1 VTAFPWR
8 PLLLLFL
15 VLSPTVLLALL
26 LGDVQRNSP
35 VFIPVEHF
43 VITTN
48 VSIVALLVAIFV
60 ARAALDAGHY
70 RSVLIAVGFLCMAGI
85 FMVHGM
91 STPDVLQRGDKKA
104 DAGLVVGVSAQ
115 LALWT
120 SALFFA
126 LRYTAAAPW
135 LERRVPARALM
146 SIVTVLIGAYA
157 VVAIGWPAAF
167 GGVARWILVGGGA
180 YANYDPSTY
189 GSAGYD
195 PPDIYGGAG
204 LMPFL
209 VSGSVIALYGFAAW
223 AQGRDYLRT
232 RLPMQGALAASY
244 VLLAQA
250 QLSQFL
256 GPVWTPSWWEYHG
269 LMFAATV
276 LALGALFLEL
286 DRRRGLERF
295 LPPTVVERVIG
306 GDPLRLEGE
315 RQTVTILFA
324 DLRGS
329 TALAEKLSPEQVISA
344 VNAYLRVMAR
354 SVIDAGGILDKFTG
368 DGLMAIF
375 GAMGDPAHGAP
386 AAARAALAIRANVA
400 ALNTERA
407 RAGEPVVLFG
417 VGMHTG
423 DVVLGAIGL
432 PERSDYTAMGDA
444 VNTASRMESLT
455 KEFKVDAVL
464 SAATAGYLRD
474 DGVEL
479 RSLGEAHVRGK
490 SEALSIYT
498 LG

>member
-1 VTAFPWR
+1 VRSVRWR
-8 PLLLLFL
+8 PALLLLL
-15 VLSPTVLLALL
+15 VLSPTVILAALL
-26 LGDVQRNSP
+26 SDPQRNTP
-35 VFIPVEHF
+35 LFIPVEHF

-60 ARAALDAGHY
+60 ARAALQSGHY
-70 RSVLIAVGFLCMAGI
+70 RSLLVAVGFFCLAGI
-85 FMVHGM
+85 FMIHGL
-91 STPDVLQRGDKKA
+91 STPDVLQRGDKRD

-115 LALWT
+115 LSLLA

-126 LRYTAAAPW
+126 IRYTRGAAL
-135 LERRVPARALM
+135 LERRVRPRTLLAL
-146 SIVTVLIGAYA
+146 VVVAIGLYA
-157 VVAIGWPAAF
+157 VVAIGWPEAF

-180 YANYDPSTY
+180 YASYDPSAY
-189 GSAGYD
+189 GRGIA

-204 LMPFL
+204 LVPYV
-209 VSGSVIALYGFAAW
+209 VSGSVLVLYGIAAW
-223 AQGRDYLRT
+223 SQGRDYVRT

-244 VLLAQA
+244 VLLGQA

-256 GPVWTPSWWEYHG
+256 GPVWTLSWWEYHG

-276 LALGALFLEL
+276 IALGALFLEL

-329 TALAEKLSPEQVISA
+329 TALAEKLAPEQVIS
-344 VNAYLRVMAR
+344 VMNAYLRVMAR

-375 GAMGDPAHGAP
+375 GAMGDPSHGAP
-386 AAARAALAIRANVA
+386 AAARAALAIRSNVA
-400 ALNTERA
+400 ALNASRTQS
-407 RAGEPVVLFG
+407 GDPVVQFG

-432 PERSDYTAMGDA
+432 PERSDYTAIGDT
-444 VNTASRMESLT
+444 VNTASRMETLT
-455 KEFKVDAVL
+455 KEYKVDAVL
-464 SAATAGYLRD
+464 SAATAGNLRG

-479 RSLGEAHVRGK
+479 RSLGEAQVRGK
-490 SEALSIYT
+490 SETLSIFT
-498 LG
+498 LR